1 MKHTE
6 QVDVCDSA
14 ISPESFVECSSA
26 SCTVAGAD
34 NSFTYLANIS
44 VIIFL
49 SAINRGR
56 CVWQGCGAM
65 SLQWGAWGGVGMAV
79 DYKLL
84 PRVIASGLGVL
95 PPARGLAA
103 LEAALRAGSGLGL
116 VPQYR
121 AGCQLIVS
129 PFDWR
134 TLMAG
139 AKHIFAVFAEY
150 GHHAA
155 PATPPMVAKQPL
167 LALGTATAASH
178 AGKWSGERAREV
190 ARRQE
195 AVLEDVQGLVARLL
209 GSGIPAS
216 QVRRIVH

>member
-1 MKHTE
+1 
-6 QVDVCDSA
+6 
-14 ISPESFVECSSA
+14 
-26 SCTVAGAD
+26 
-34 NSFTYLANIS
+34 
-44 VIIFL
+44 
-49 SAINRGR
+49 
-56 CVWQGCGAM
+56 M

-79 DYKLL
+79 DHNLL
-84 PRVIASGLGVL
+84 PRVTASGLGVL

-103 LEAALRAGSGLGL
+103 LEAALRAGSGLES
-116 VPQYR
+116 VPLSR
-121 AGCQLIVS
+121 AGCQHVQLIVS

-155 PATPPMVAKQPL
+155 PATHAKVAVHPL
-167 LALGTATAASH
+167 LAPGTAADASH
-178 AGKWSGERAREV
+178 ADKRSSPHIHHAREA

-195 AVLEDVQGLVARLL
+195 AVLGDVQGLVARLL

-216 QVRRIVH
+216 QVRRIISLTCCLWVQTHLQLHPTSLEV